1 MEEASEPAER
11 QAVRR
16 PMTDT
21 AAPDQKAALPGEAP
35 PAVDARPGPSGRL
48 ERLRSVL
55 GGAREGYVVAAG
67 LVALTALSL
76 ALRLEG
82 QGTWLWTDEGISVG
96 IAGHRL
102 ADIPVVLRKD
112 GSPPFYYLLLHGWMR
127 VVGRSEVQTHA
138 LSLAFALLT
147 VPVGFWAGR
156 SLFGRRAGWI
166 AAALAATAPYLSEFS
181 HETRMYTLVALLAL
195 IVTTLFA
202 HAFVLRRRRAVPLFA
217 ASLLVLLYTHNWGLY
232 VAGATLLALVPCVL
246 RARQDKAVVRDAAL
260 AFGAVALLYL
270 PWVPTL
276 LEQLRHTGAPWSPRP
291 VVREIV
297 SAVGI
302 VLGDTTERVLVALV
316 LGGGLAAWNLIRR
329 WRSPEGTTLL
339 VALLIGGVTLTAAWI
354 GAQAKPAW
362 SDRYLAALFGP
373 VLIIAA
379 ATLARGGAQGLLAL
393 ALVLVIWT
401 EPVGRLTGLR
411 HPVTRDA
418 KSAVKPVADAV
429 GPELHGGDLVIAV
442 QMEEVPVLHYY
453 LPGFVRFADVT
464 GPVADPS
471 IVDWRDALTRV
482 RDSTVAADLAPLVD
496 ALPPGG
502 RLLLVCTGDQTSPR
516 TIPWFRLMDE
526 RCDQWQAA
534 LEADARIE
542 AVAVPRLDAL
552 APSMS
557 RAVRLF
563 EKRA

>member
-1 MEEASEPAER
+1 
-11 QAVRR
+11 
-16 PMTDT
+16 MTDT
-21 AAPDQKAALPGEAP
+21 AARNENVAAQRCEPAPGDAP
-35 PAVDARPGPSGRL
+35 PAPPAPPAAL
-48 ERLRSVL
+48 ERVRAAVTGPRAPVATAL
-55 GGAREGYVVAAG
+55 G
-67 LVALTALSL
+67 LTALTMLSL

-102 ADIPVVLRKD
+102 TDIPVVLRKD

-127 VVGRSEVQTHA
+127 VIGRSEVQTHA
-138 LSLAFALLT
+138 LSLVFALLT
-147 VPVGFWAGR
+147 VPVAFWAGR

-166 AAALAATAPYLSEFS
+166 AAALAATAPYLTEYS

-195 IVTTLFA
+195 VVTASFA
-202 HAFVLRRRRAVPLFA
+202 QAFVLRRRRAVPLFA
-217 ASLLVLLYTHNWGLY
+217 ASLVLLLYTHNWGLY
-232 VAGATLLALVPCVL
+232 VAGASLVALVPCVVRL
-246 RARQDKAVVRDAAL
+246 REDRTLVRDAAL
-260 AFGAVALLYL
+260 AFGAVGLLYL

-276 LEQLRHTGAPWSPRP
+276 LEQLRHTGAPWSARP
-291 VVREIV
+291 VAREIV
-297 SAVGI
+297 SAVGL

-316 LGGGLAAWNLIRR
+316 LGGGLAAWSLLRR
-329 WRSPEGTTLL
+329 WRSAEGTTLV
-339 VALLIGGVTLTAAWI
+339 VALLIGSITLGAAWI

-362 SDRYLAALFGP
+362 SDRYFAALFGP

-418 KSAVKPVADAV
+418 KSAVKPVAEAV
-429 GPELHGGDLVIAV
+429 TPELRPGDVVVAV

-453 LPGFVRFADVT
+453 LPAFVQFADVT
-464 GPVADPS
+464 GPVTDPS
-471 IVDWRDALTRV
+471 IVDWRDALARV
-482 RDSTVAADLAPLVD
+482 RASNVADDLTPLVNGLAP
-496 ALPPGG
+496 GQH
-502 RLLLVCTGDQTSPR
+502 LLLVCTGDATSPR
-516 TIPWFRLMDE
+516 TLPWFQLMDE

-534 LEADARIE
+534 LQGDARMR
-542 AVAVPRLDAL
+542 AAAVPRLEAL
-552 APSMS
+552 APTMS

-563 EKRA
+563 EKIA